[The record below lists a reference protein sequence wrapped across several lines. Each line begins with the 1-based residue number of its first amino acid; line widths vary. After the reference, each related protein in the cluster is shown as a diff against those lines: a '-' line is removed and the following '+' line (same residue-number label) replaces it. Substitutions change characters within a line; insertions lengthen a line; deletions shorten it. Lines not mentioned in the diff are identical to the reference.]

1 MAEDSHEIPE
11 GWFNSRETA
20 VRAGVPWS
28 TVLMYA
34 GKFPETLPSR
44 KAKNG
49 RRWFPPEAVEI
60 VQRLSAT
67 GKGKKYW
74 KCKDAG

>member
-1 MAEDSHEIPE
+1 MADSDEIPE
-11 GWFNSRETA
+11 DWYTA
-20 VRAGVPWS
+20 GEVAARARVPWS

-34 GKFPETLPSR
+34 GRFPDALPSR

-60 VQRLSAT
+60 VIQLSKK

-74 KCKDAG
+74 KRKE

>member
-1 MAEDSHEIPE
+1 MADSDEIPE
-11 GWFNSRETA
+11 SWYSAREIA

-34 GKFPETLPSR
+34 GRYPDVLPSR

-49 RRWFPPEAVEI
+49 RRWFPPEAVE
-60 VQRLSAT
+60 VVVRLSKT
-67 GKGKKYW
+67 GKGKKCW
-74 KCKDAG
+74 KRKA

>member
-1 MAEDSHEIPE
+1 MAEEPDEIPE
-11 GWFNSRETA
+11 GWYNSREIA
-20 VRAGVPWS
+20 VRARVPWS
-28 TVLMYA
+28 SVLMYA
-34 GKFPETLPSR
+34 GKFPDVLPSR

-60 VQRLSAT
+60 VRSLSAE

-74 KCKDAG
+74 KRRK